1 MVSSALTEKGREG
14 VKITYSLNVF
24 ISFILNIRH
33 KVHKSLKVNIQTE
46 KITRKAKKI
55 KSIKIKHPNVKL

>member
-24 ISFILNIRH
+24 ISFILNIGH
-33 KVHKSLKVNIQTE
+33 KVHKSLKVNIQNE
-46 KITRKAKKI
+46 KITRKAKK
-55 KSIKIKHPNVKL
+55 